1 MQIRAE
7 KTTGRKNRGRLLAA
21 LLAAVLFT
29 VGLTA
34 CGQGDVS
41 TSSTASSQGQT
52 ESGTSSA
59 SSAVERI
66 EEKDVEDTLEGLT
79 KYMANNYSLGEA
91 SETRGDMIG
100 AQKKGYRYITQT
112 VQVEFYAFDLD
123 TLNDEAKKVIESVKK
138 DGTFQ
143 IMDQTVENAYLSDS
157 GKYLMIYTDR
167 VGSEDTQ
174 ATAKKALEDFKAF
187 KK

>member
-66 EEKDVEDTLEGLT
+66 EEKDVE
-79 KYMANNYSLGEA
+79 
-91 SETRGDMIG
+91 
-100 AQKKGYRYITQT
+100 
-112 VQVEFYAFDLD
+112 VV
-123 TLNDEAKKVIESVKK
+123 
-138 DGTFQ
+138 
-143 IMDQTVENAYLSDS
+143 TVEAGN
-157 GKYLMIYTDR
+157 
-167 VGSEDTQ
+167 
-174 ATAKKALEDFKAF
+174 
-187 KK
+187 